1 MAQKEEGHE
10 TAAAAAKEKTDLTDA
25 EKVETFVGKQKYYV
39 VTGTDK
45 HGKDMYVWV
54 PADKKAKILSKK
66 PVTAFQA
73 ARLPRSFGTKGL
85 FPS

>member
-1 MAQKEEGHE
+1 MAQKKKA
-10 TAAAAAKEKTDLTDA
+10 TTQPPLTAKEKTDLTDA

-54 PADKKAKILSKK
+54 PADKKQKFSQKS
-66 PVTAFQA
+66 Q
-73 ARLPRSFGTKGL
+73 
-85 FPS
+85 